1 MGSAQAHCPM
11 PQHSHENQFPCPT
24 TSTSPPLPPLLN
36 WFANVKC
43 FGSASRPLSGSC
55 RYSLTLGE
63 RRGSGPSGPLFAIA
77 VSPRQ
82 DGHCV
87 PLPWTEHL
95 ETSL

>member
-1 MGSAQAHCPM
+1 MRTNSCAQ
-11 PQHSHENQFPCPT
+11 
-24 TSTSPPLPPLLN
+24 PPPPPLLFPLLN
-36 WFANVKC
+36 CFANVKC

-63 RRGSGPSGPLFAIA
+63 RRGTGPSGPLFAIA
-77 VSPRQ
+77 ASPRQ